1 MIVCIATSGIDPDGR
16 RSTHSLLPFSS
27 LLFSFVGRRDLVFF
41 LATCTLI
48 YIGRHRTTS
57 AHLLP
62 TQASPPKMQLLRAV
76 LLLAASALVS
86 AAPPAAPPAAGAAAG
101 TPGAVT
107 RPPGEVAGTP
117 GAGAGAGAGT
127 PRGRGRPNNRNG
139 QPNNQAPGAN
149 PNPPPAAAR
158 PAAGAAISPDL
169 VPAFGVERGVNA
181 DARQRG
187 SCDGANGVLIS
198 CSCPPD
204 RAAFIAKLS
213 DAVAQG
219 SVFGTPITFDR
230 DPANQSPA
238 ANKDRATAMLVV
250 LQSFDGAKG
259 VGCPGA
265 AAPNFV
271 AQQRTG
277 VRSR

>member
-1 MIVCIATSGIDPDGR
+1 
-16 RSTHSLLPFSS
+16 
-27 LLFSFVGRRDLVFF
+27 
-41 LATCTLI
+41 
-48 YIGRHRTTS
+48 
-57 AHLLP
+57 
-62 TQASPPKMQLLRAV
+62 MQLLCAV
-76 LLLAASALVS
+76 VLLAASALVS

-101 TPGAVT
+101 TSGA
-107 RPPGEVAGTP
+107 VAGTP
-117 GAGAGAGAGT
+117 GAGAGAGT
-127 PRGRGRPNNRNG
+127 PGGRGRPANRNG

-149 PNPPPAAAR
+149 PSPPPAAAR

-169 VPAFGVERGVNA
+169 VPSFGVERGVNA
-181 DARQRG
+181 NARQRG
-187 SCDGANGVLIS
+187 SCDGAGGVLIS
-198 CSCPPD
+198 CNCPPD

-238 ANKDRATAMLVV
+238 ANRNRATAMLVV